1 MFLEDIT
8 ILFRCLLGLYILQI
22 MCKVSR
28 IGQSENTL
36 NTDPTQSILLTAALI
51 VRGRA
56 KDWLPCPIEYRFP
69 LLNSPLSDSEK
80 IAVLSSKWRNTLSV
94 KILTIMRVAVLV
106 PI

>member
-22 MCKVSR
+22 MSKVSR
-28 IGQSENTL
+28 IGQSE